1 MYLNIG
7 KGAVIPTDGI
17 VAILDLDITSQSHL
31 TRRYLQLA
39 EKSGQVVNASEDIPK
54 SFLLCDHPFYRQIV
68 YLSQFNSRTLQRRM
82 EEGEISYE

>member
-54 SFLLCDHPFYRQIV
+54 SFIVFERDRKTTV
-68 YLSQFNSRTLQRRM
+68 YLSQMAAATLLRRAESGM
-82 EEGEISYE
+82 I

>member
-39 EKSGQVVNASEDIPK
+39 EKSGQVVNA
-54 SFLLCDHPFYRQIV
+54 
-68 YLSQFNSRTLQRRM
+68 
-82 EEGEISYE
+82 